1 MNLYRHKNQLL
12 IVFLVVGFFLG
23 ILYENIIARSQGVSV
38 NLFQSYFLEQYA
50 QTEIIA
56 EDYLWYVAQLRLVP
70 FLGICIL
77 GCLKWKKVLVGTIL
91 VWTGFLTGVF
101 TVSAVMQLGI
111 KGILVC
117 LAGLLPHMIFYGVAY
132 SVLLIFL
139 YRYPQRQWN
148 TQKTIFIII
157 LVFLG
162 IMTETYLNPF
172 LMRLVV
178 RIL

>member
-1 MNLYRHKNQLL
+1 MKLYRHKNQLL

-23 ILYENIIARSQGVSV
+23 ILYENIIAKSQGVSV

-56 EDYLWYVAQLRLVP
+56 EDYLWYVARLRLIP

-77 GCLKWKKVLVGTIL
+77 GCLKWKKVMVGTIL
-91 VWTGFLTGVF
+91 VWTGFLTGVL

-111 KGILVC
+111 KGVLVC
-117 LAGLLPHMIFYGVAY
+117 LAGFLPHMIFYGLAY

-148 TQKTIFIII
+148 IQKTIFVII
-157 LVFLG
+157 LIFLG

-172 LMRLVV
+172 LMRSIV